1 MLRLF
6 INITTIDL
14 TPQSQLER
22 RLPRS
27 SSCGLKPDWL
37 PRFLCRFHLPSLL
50 HLVPSR
56 RQNLR
61 FPKLLLPPATATAL
75 QIGEAKT
82 ETSRTFNFLFL
93 SSPSTDIL
101 LPLQLFCSWYLD
113 IFLRLY
119 KRYRH
124 KATRRQRSAQLHL
137 SFKAQ

>member
-1 MLRLF
+1 MF

-82 ETSRTFNFLFL
+82 ETSRTFKFAPPF
-93 SSPSTDIL
+93 SSLTYIL
-101 LPLQLFCSWYLD
+101 LRLQLFCSRYLY
-113 IFLRLY
+113 IFLRSY
-119 KRYRH
+119 KRHRH
-124 KATRRQRSAQLHL
+124 KATRQQGGNGKHNFISASKLR
-137 SFKAQ
+137 